1 MADLTV
7 MSIRML
13 LLTCKC
19 THSPPKNIILTSL
32 RTNLLLAQTS
42 SQESTQQHLE
52 LYLSNSS
59 HPNLDQF
66 ATQINLKQQPSS
78 HATHHSGTETPHGLE
93 SKVQLIELYTLH
105 VLPRNGEWEYAKEF
119 INLSEVLD
127 EERREAFLQAL
138 KDLED
143 EANGTSLLREIEP
156 KHEPEKVQDTPVA
169 DSISSDSAST
179 VKESQPSSRGLDYGI
194 EAPKSTTTPEASKV
208 KATSAKPALPKPI
221 RKPSNSTYQSRPSRP
236 PGNTA
241 PRKSAQTS
249 LYKRSV
255 TMLATL
261 QHVITNMGQHLSRNP
276 LALLR
281 FMLFLIGLVAAFS
294 RRDVKDRLAAGW
306 DKVKRTV
313 GMGVK
318 VSYI

>member
-1 MADLTV
+1 MQ
-7 MSIRML
+7 
-13 LLTCKC
+13 
-19 THSPPKNIILTSL
+19 SPSQ
-32 RTNLLLAQTS
+32 TN
-42 SQESTQQHLE
+42 TQQHLE

-59 HPNLDQF
+59 QPNLDQF
-66 ATQINLKQQPSS
+66 ATQINLKQQVNGRP
-78 HATHHSGTETPHGLE
+78 THHSGTDTPHELE
-93 SKVQLIELYTLH
+93 TKVQVIELYTLH
-105 VLPRNGEWEYAKEF
+105 VLPRNGEWEYAHDF
-119 INLSEVLD
+119 INMSELLD

-138 KDLED
+138 KSLED
-143 EANGTSLLREIEP
+143 DAKGTSILQEIEP

-169 DSISSDSAST
+169 DSISSDSTST
-179 VKESQPSSRGLDYGI
+179 VKEAQTSCRGVDYGI
-194 EAPKSTTTPEASKV
+194 EAHRSTAIPEASKAAAAPV
-208 KATSAKPALPKPI
+208 KPAPPKPI
-221 RKPSNSTYQSRPSRP
+221 RKASNSAYPTRPLRPS
-236 PGNTA
+236 GNTA
-241 PRKSAQTS
+241 PRKSSQTS

-261 QHVITNMGQHLSRNP
+261 QHLITNMGQHLSQNP

-281 FMLFLIGLVAAFS
+281 FILFLVGLVAAFS